1 VVGLYIPHSEE
12 YVIANLVGRC
22 GRIVVVGW
30 VGASEGCE
38 GKARQ
43 GKARQGKARKGRGEG
58 GRVSRCGFGPP
69 AAPTGVG
76 VRVSRCGCGVP
87 SALALCLVIGV
98 TVIGVTVIGVTVIV
112 REPLESRYK

>member
-1 VVGLYIPHSEE
+1 MVGLYIPHSEE
-12 YVIANLVGRC
+12 YVIANLVGQR

-43 GKARQGKARKGRGEG
+43 GKARQGKEREGRERANISSRAWAARCPRG
-58 GRVSRCGFGPP
+58 GFG
-69 AAPTGVG
+69 
-76 VRVSRCGCGVP
+76 VRGVSRCGCGVP

-98 TVIGVTVIGVTVIV
+98 TVIGVTVIRVTVIV
-112 REPLESRYK
+112 REP